1 MNFRWEQDG
10 NKHYLYFGKHLLAFK
25 IIQLRDFFCIYCM
38 LSDNVFGFN
47 DTTLYST
54 DIETVKK
61 SVEDLIRNFCI
72 DFNIWYMR

>member
-1 MNFRWEQDG
+1 MNFRWEQED
-10 NKHYLYFGKHLLAFK
+10 NKHYLYFSKYLLAFK
-25 IIQLRDFFCIYCM
+25 IIQLRDFFFIYCM

-47 DTTLYST
+47 DTTLCST